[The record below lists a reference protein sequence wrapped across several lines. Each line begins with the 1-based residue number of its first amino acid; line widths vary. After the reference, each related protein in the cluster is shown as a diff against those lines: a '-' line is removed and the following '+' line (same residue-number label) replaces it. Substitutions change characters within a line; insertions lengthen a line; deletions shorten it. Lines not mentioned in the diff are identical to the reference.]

1 MERRKP
7 PSRGA
12 PELELAVDRGTRGK
26 VQSEAFGG
34 VEIADIDGPWGRAVR
49 LANRQRGVFS
59 RWQLLLLG
67 FSADAID
74 RLIKRGYLH
83 PLHRGF
89 YAVGHEALAP
99 LANEQAALL
108 ASGKG
113 AVISDRSAASIWTP
127 EVVEPPDVV
136 EVTVTGRYARSRP
149 GIRVRMTASLHPH
162 DLRNLD
168 GLPVTAPGRT
178 VLDLAAIGFDRI
190 EAVYSEMLARRLL
203 QERDLVAALERAP
216 RRRGAAEVRALLDV
230 ERRGF
235 TRSEAERIMR
245 KLCRQ
250 AQLQEPVSNVRVAGF
265 EVDFFWPAENLI
277 VEVDGYRYHSHR
289 AAFERDRQRDARL
302 LAAGFVVIRIT
313 WRQLTEKPLT
323 VVATIASALSRSQGS
338 PGS

>member
-1 MERRKP
+1 
-7 PSRGA
+7 
-12 PELELAVDRGTRGK
+12 
-26 VQSEAFGG
+26 
-34 VEIADIDGPWGRAVR
+34 
-49 LANRQRGVFS
+49 
-59 RWQLLLLG
+59 
-67 FSADAID
+67 
-74 RLIKRGYLH
+74 
-83 PLHRGF
+83 
-89 YAVGHEALAP
+89 
-99 LANEQAALL
+99 
-108 ASGKG
+108 
-113 AVISDRSAASIWTP
+113 
-127 EVVEPPDVV
+127 
-136 EVTVTGRYARSRP
+136 
-149 GIRVRMTASLHPH
+149 MTASLHPH